1 MKHNKVKMSESPL
14 RYYDLLDAV
23 CKDLEIMNKEQLEAV
38 TEVLL
43 RISQYCEKKHFVEQA
58 LETKPLVKTLEEISE
73 NSLDIYIHKF
83 PPPKAVDQSQVSK
96 GVDYII

>member
-1 MKHNKVKMSESPL
+1 MDTPL

-23 CKDLEIMNKEQLEAV
+23 CDDLKTMNKEQLEAV

-43 RISQYCEKKHFVEQA
+43 RISQYCDKKYFTEKV
-58 LETKPLVKTLEEISE
+58 LETKPLVKTLEEIAE

-83 PPPKAVDQSQVSK
+83 EKKPDAVPHDGSVRS

>member
-1 MKHNKVKMSESPL
+1 MDTPL
-14 RYYDLLDAV
+14 RYYDLLEAV
-23 CKDLEIMNKEQLEAV
+23 CDDLKTMNKDQLEAV

-43 RISQYCEKKHFVEQA
+43 RISQYCDKKYFTEKV
-58 LETKPLVKTLEEISE
+58 LEAKPLVKTLEEIAE

-83 PPPKAVDQSQVSK
+83 PPAKVEDQSQVSK